1 MKDNLSSDD
10 LIELLH
16 NRFSPP
22 AWAFIPQVRNATG
35 FLKVTRT
42 ADAIAMSLYPSRGL
56 DLHGFEIK
64 INRNDWLKELKAP
77 EKAEEIAQ
85 FCDFWWV
92 VSTKEIVRIEEMPL
106 NWGLLIP
113 HGSTMKIVKPAKLL
127 KAKPIDHLFLAAILR
142 RAQKVIITEA
152 KLEKYFKE
160 GEERGKESAKFEVE
174 NALQKYQNLE
184 SAVSEFEKISGV
196 HINRWDIGNIGEAVR
211 MVLNGEHL
219 KTKERLQAL
228 LETAKNIAIDI
239 EKQLSELEQK
249 P

>member
-1 MKDNLSSDD
+1 MSNLSSDD
-10 LIELLH
+10 LIELLS

-35 FLKVTRT
+35 FLNITRT

-64 INRNDWLKELKAP
+64 ITRGDWLKELNFP

-92 VSTKEIVRIEEMPL
+92 VSTKEIVKIEELPL

-113 HGSTMKIVKPAKLL
+113 HGSTMEVVKQAKLL
-127 KAKPIDHLFLAAILR
+127 KAKPIDHSFLAAILR
-142 RAQKVIITEA
+142 RAQKVIITEE

-160 GEERGKESAKFEVE
+160 GEERGKELARFEVE
-174 NALQKYQNLE
+174 NALQKYQVLE

-196 HINRWDIGNIGEAVR
+196 HINRWDIGNIGAAVQ

-219 KTKERLQAL
+219 RTKERLQAL
-228 LETAKNIAIDI
+228 LETAKEIATDI
-239 EKQLSELEQK
+239 EKQLNELEQK

>member
-1 MKDNLSSDD
+1 MSNLSSDD
-10 LIELLH
+10 LIELLC

-35 FLKVTRT
+35 FLNITRT

-64 INRNDWLKELKAP
+64 INRGDWFKELKFP

-85 FCDFWWV
+85 FCDFWWI
-92 VSTKEIVRIEEMPL
+92 VSTKEIVKIEEVPL

-113 HGSTMKIVKPAKLL
+113 HGSTMKIVKQAKLL
-127 KAKPIDHLFLAAILR
+127 KAKPIDRLFLAAILR
-142 RAQKVIITEA
+142 RAQKIITTEA
-152 KLEKYFKE
+152 KLEEYFKE
-160 GEERGKESAKFEVE
+160 GEKRGKESARFEVE
-174 NALQKYQNLE
+174 DTLQKYQNLE
-184 SAVSEFEKISGV
+184 SKVLEFEKISGV
-196 HINRWDIGNIGEAVR
+196 HINRWDIGNIGVAVK

-228 LETAKNIAIDI
+228 LETAKNISADI
-239 EKQLSELEQK
+239 EKQLNELEQK

>member
-1 MKDNLSSDD
+1 MKDNLSNDD
-10 LIELLH
+10 LMELLRS
-16 NRFSPP
+16 RFPPP

-35 FLKVTRT
+35 FVNIART

-64 INRNDWLKELKAP
+64 INRSDWLKELKTP

-92 VSTKEIVRIEEMPL
+92 VSTKEIVKIEEMPL

-113 HGSTMKIVKPAKLL
+113 HGSTMKVVKQAKLL

-142 RAQKVIITEA
+142 RAQKVITTEA
-152 KLEKYFKE
+152 KLEEYFKE
-160 GEERGKESAKFEVE
+160 GEKRGKESAKFEIE
-174 NALQKYQNLE
+174 DALQKYQVLE
-184 SAVSEFEKISGV
+184 SAVLEFEKISGV
-196 HINRWDIGNIGEAVR
+196 HINRWDIGDIGSAVR
-211 MVLNGEHL
+211 MVLNSGHL
-219 KTKERLQAL
+219 KIKEQLQTL

-239 EKQLSELEQK
+239 EKQLNELEQK